1 MLGVTKKKKKQLK
14 KEKKGVCT
22 GLGTGGDLEAIMG

>member
-1 MLGVTKKKKKQLK
+1 MLGGTKEKKLK